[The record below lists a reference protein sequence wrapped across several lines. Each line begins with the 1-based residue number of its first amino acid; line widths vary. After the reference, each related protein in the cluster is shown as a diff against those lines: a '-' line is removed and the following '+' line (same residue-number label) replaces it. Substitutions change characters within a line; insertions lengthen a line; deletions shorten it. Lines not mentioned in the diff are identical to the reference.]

1 MCAVHP
7 RLLKTFLAVART
19 SNMTRASEQIHLAQ
33 SSVSDQIQA
42 LATEL
47 GTSLFMRG
55 KAGLKLTPAGE
66 ALKTYAEDILNLVDE
81 ARTAVDA
88 AAGKARLALAIG
100 ALETIASAVL
110 PRWLARFR
118 DDHPAIDVRLSV
130 GGSGDLARQLD
141 SGDLDVAFCFDRG
154 AADTRFVRRVLAKE
168 PLVLIGPPGSPAG
181 PERGGDLASL
191 ATFRFIA
198 TESGCVYRRL
208 FEQAFADA
216 GVVTPKLAAEVGSI
230 RAIARLVA
238 AGTGLA
244 LVPRL
249 AVDDVVDRGDVVELP
264 WPGPARSASLIAT
277 WRRRRVQPP
286 ALKLL
291 LSAVAASAVISA
303 GAHPRR
309 EAPSPW

>member
-1 MCAVHP
+1 MHP

-19 SNMTRASEQIHLAQ
+19 SNITRASEQIHLAQ
-33 SSVSDQIQA
+33 SSVSDQIQT
-42 LATEL
+42 LETEL
-47 GTSLFMRG
+47 GTALFLRG
-55 KAGLKLTPAGE
+55 KAGLNLTPAGE
-66 ALKTYAEDILNLVDE
+66 ALKAYAEDILNLVDE
-81 ARTAVDA
+81 ARAAVDA
-88 AAGKARLALAIG
+88 AAGQAPVSLAIG
-100 ALETIASAVL
+100 ALETIASAAL

-118 DDHPAIDVRLSV
+118 DDHPAIDLRLSV
-130 GGSGDLARQLD
+130 AGSGDLARQLD

-154 AADTRFVRRVLAKE
+154 APDARFVQRILAKE

-181 PERGGDLASL
+181 PEPGGDLAGL
-191 ATFRFIA
+191 ATFRFVA
-198 TESGCVYRRL
+198 TEPGCIYRHL

-216 GVVTPKLAAEVGSI
+216 GVTTPKLAAEVGSI

-249 AVDDVVDRGDVVELP
+249 AVEDVLRRGDVVELP
-264 WPGPARSASLIAT
+264 WPGRAHSTSLIAT

-291 LSAVAASAVISA
+291 LSAVADSAVRSA
-303 GAHPRR
+303 DAHPRR
-309 EAPSPW
+309 EAPFPS